1 MCLTRM
7 YTCEMQRGL
16 RWRAAGDL
24 TTTSERS
31 REVHGAVC
39 RFMVSSAVSPVGPDL
54 VGSSVAE
61 RERVSPQ
68 RARFEGA
75 VRVPRIALSV
85 FALSHPTHPGAC
97 PFGGS
102 SLGHSVGRGMPA
114 ACLCVWLSDPPC
126 YVM

>member
-1 MCLTRM
+1 MTRRC
-7 YTCEMQRGL
+7 T
-16 RWRAAGDL
+16 
-24 TTTSERS
+24 
-31 REVHGAVC
+31 
-39 RFMVSSAVSPVGPDL
+39 VSSAVSPVGPDL

-75 VRVPRIALSV
+75 VRVPRIASSV

-102 SLGHSVGRGMPA
+102 SLGHSVEWGMPA
-114 ACLCVWLSDPPC
+114 VRMCVLLSDPPC
-126 YVM
+126 YVRLIILSHTTHTMIHDNVTSATG

>member
-1 MCLTRM
+1 MTRRC
-7 YTCEMQRGL
+7 T
-16 RWRAAGDL
+16 
-24 TTTSERS
+24 
-31 REVHGAVC
+31 
-39 RFMVSSAVSPVGPDL
+39 VSSAVSPVGPDL

-85 FALSHPTHPGAC
+85 FALSHPTHPGGRRRTGVS

-102 SLGHSVGRGMPA
+102 SLGHSVGRSMPA

-126 YVM
+126 HVMLIIEHHYTHT